1 MAKGSSLFS
10 ARRIAGLLILI
21 AIFVFVAG
29 QSLWSIYVESQTY
42 TILFPRSTILTEQA
56 YAQIDAATEILKK
69 EDRIHVLIVGHTS
82 VQGDAEANMALSLSR
97 AEAVKGEFE
106 YRGIAEE
113 RISVEGRGG
122 SEPLSRETGETDRG
136 YALRSG
142 RVEVTLSRFIDS
154 PLSYLQPK

>member
-21 AIFVFVAG
+21 AIFIFVAG

-42 TILFPRSTILTEQA
+42 TILFPRSTILTEEA

-69 EDRIHVLIVGHTS
+69 DERIHVQIIGHTS
-82 VQGDAEANMALSLSR
+82 VQGDAEANMSLSIRR

-106 YRGIAEE
+106 YRGIEEE

-122 SEPLSRETGETDRG
+122 SEPLSREAGETDRG
-136 YALRSG
+136 YTLRSG

>member
-10 ARRIAGLLILI
+10 ARRLAGLLILI
-21 AIFVFVAG
+21 AIFIFVAG

-42 TILFPRSTILTEQA
+42 TILFPRSTILTEEA

-69 EDRIHVLIVGHTS
+69 DERIHVQIIGHTS
-82 VQGDAEANMALSLSR
+82 VQGDAGANQALSLRR
-97 AEAVKGEFE
+97 AEVVKGELE
-106 YRGIAEE
+106 YRGITED

-122 SEPLSRETGETDRG
+122 TEPLNRNASETDRG

-142 RVEVTLSRFIDS
+142 RVVMTLSRFIDS
-154 PLSYLQPK
+154 PLSYIKSK